1 MALAII
7 KKSYFMLVYPGTEY
21 MHHALSLGLVY
32 SFQKHPEPLFQKN
45 PCPAQTATFRVRFSA
60 SFS

>member
-1 MALAII
+1 MALAFI

-21 MHHALSLGLVY
+21 IHHALSLGLVY

-45 PCPAQTATFRVRFSA
+45 LSC
-60 SFS
+60 